1 MEDVHD
7 EVIVDDEDDMD
18 DVYIVDDGDYVND
31 IDGVDDI
38 DDVIMWMII
47 RILWMMRTMC
57 MI

>member
-18 DVYIVDDGDYVND
+18 DVYIVDDGDNVND

-38 DDVIMWMII
+38 DDVIMWMI
-47 RILWMMRTMC
+47 RILWMMITMC